1 MKNIILKFWIPWVFG
16 SLVGV
21 FLLNFILKGVL
32 GWEHIISM
40 AITGLIAVLIASRI
54 KSVVKKYED

>member
-1 MKNIILKFWIPWVFG
+1 MKNIILKFWIPSVFG

-21 FLLNFILKGVL
+21 FLLNFILNGVL

-40 AITGLIAVLIASRI
+40 AITGLIAVLIGSRI

>member
-1 MKNIILKFWIPWVFG
+1 MKNIISKFWIPWVFG

-40 AITGLIAVLIASRI
+40 
-54 KSVVKKYED
+54 

>member
-16 SLVGV
+16 SIVGI
-21 FLLNFILKGVL
+21 FLMNFILNEEL
-32 GWEHIISM
+32 GWGHILTMGIAS
-40 AITGLIAVLIASRI
+40 LIAVLIASRI

>member
-1 MKNIILKFWIPWVFG
+1 MRNIILKFGIPWIFG
-16 SLVGV
+16 SVVGV
-21 FLLNFILKGVL
+21 FVLNFILNGEL

-40 AITGLIAVLIASRI
+40 GIAGLIAVLIASRI